1 MPPCRMLAPLL
12 LSVALL
18 PFDTHAA
25 ASLLVDDAS
34 ITDAHRCQLES
45 WVRHT
50 DAGPQWTAVPACT
63 LAATE
68 WSLGLTRA
76 PDTSRLPWAV
86 GAKRV
91 LIAADQQRWAL
102 ALGAGIGD
110 SDGPGGN
117 DWNLNLPLTLGLDTQ
132 DRVQL
137 HVNLG
142 LAREAGVRGRTD
154 GIGMQITFDPRW
166 SLLAEIAHDA
176 ARDRSMQLGMRRAL
190 WPGASLDLLGGRQQQ
205 RSGDSHWI
213 TLGFNLAALP

>member
-1 MPPCRMLAPLL
+1 MHHCRVLAPLL
-12 LSVALL
+12 LSVAVL
-18 PFDTHAA
+18 PLDTHAA

-34 ITDAHRCQLES
+34 ITDAGHCQLES

-76 PDTSRLPWAV
+76 PGTSHLPWTA

-91 LIAADQQRWAL
+91 LIAPDQQRWAL

-110 SDGPGGN
+110 AGGGN
-117 DWNLNLPLTLGLDTQ
+117 DWNLNLPLTLGLDARQ
-132 DRVQL
+132 RVQL
-137 HVNLG
+137 HVNVG
-142 LAREAGVRGRTD
+142 LAREAGIRGRTD
-154 GIGMQITFDPRW
+154 GIGLQIAVDPRW

-176 ARDRSMQLGMRRAL
+176 AGDRGMQVGLRREL

-205 RSGDSHWI
+205 RAGDSHWMTI
-213 TLGFNLAALP
+213 GINMAALP